1 MRLRNPLTRGIAAV
15 GLALAGLVSAVAAP
29 SAPVQAE
36 VRKIDAAAGKI
47 TLKHGAIPELEL
59 PAMTLVY
66 IVQNPAQLANIQPGD
81 TIRFSADKVNGQ
93 YTAVSISK

>member
-1 MRLRNPLTRGIAAV
+1 MTVKAGKPLVRATAA
-15 GLALAGLVSAVAAP
+15 LALMLAGVAYAAP
-29 SAPVQAE
+29 SAPVSAE
-36 VRKIDAAAGKI
+36 VRKIDTSAGKI

-66 IVQNPAQLANIQPGD
+66 VVQDPAQLANIQPGD
-81 TIRFSADKVNGQ
+81 KVRFTADKVNGQ

>member
-1 MRLRNPLTRGIAAV
+1 MSFSAKKALSRGLGAV
-15 GLALAGLVSAVAAP
+15 ALALTAVVQAAP

-59 PAMTLVY
+59 PEMTLVY
-66 IVQNPAQLANIQPGD
+66 LVQDAALLKNIRPGD
-81 TIRFSADKVNGQ
+81 KVKFQADKINGQ
-93 YTAVSISK
+93 YTVVSITK